1 MSAAL
6 ELSGVGFDYA
16 SRDGRVSALV
26 GVDLT
31 LAASE
36 FLCLLGP
43 SGGGKSTLLA
53 LAAGLLAPT
62 AGQVFAH
69 GRPVPGPG
77 VERGLVLQK
86 HALFPWRTARGN
98 VEFGP
103 RLKGSSAPER
113 RRRAEELLAAVGLPE
128 CADRYPS
135 ALSEGQR
142 QRVALARAL
151 AGEPEILL
159 MDEPFASLDALT
171 RRQMQELLVAVWT
184 QRRPSVLFVTHDV
197 DEALTLGDR
206 VAVLSACPG
215 RILFTRGVPRPRD
228 AAARLAPETA
238 ALRAECLSAL
248 GA

>member
-1 MSAAL
+1 MRAAL
-6 ELSGVGFDYA
+6 ELSGVGFTYP
-16 SRDGRVSALV
+16 SRGGPVSALE
-26 GVDLT
+26 GVN
-31 LAASE
+31 LALAPSE
-36 FLCLLGP
+36 FVCLLGP

-62 AGQVFAH
+62 AGQVFDH
-69 GRPVPGPG
+69 GRPVRGPG

-103 RLKGSSAPER
+103 RLKGMSAPER
-113 RRRAEELLAAVGLPE
+113 RRRAEKLLAAVGLPE

-151 AGEPEILL
+151 AGEPDLLL

-184 QRRPSVLFVTHDV
+184 QGRPSVLFVTHDV

-206 VAVLSACPG
+206 VAVLSSSPG
-215 RILFTRGVPRPRD
+215 KILFAREVPRPRD
-228 AAARLAPETA
+228 PAARLAPETA
-238 ALRAECLSAL
+238 ALRAECLNAL